1 MPRIRPAALAIVA
14 VAAAFMAA
22 YGPAR
27 ADVPAAGAL
36 YKDGP
41 SGRYLIDGPWLFR
54 LDTADRGLRS
64 GFQRNFSTA
73 GWAPTTVPNAWNA
86 TDSSVESMKG
96 TVGWYRKDFSLPSAS
111 RSLWWVVRFESV
123 NYRSRIW
130 LNGHLIG
137 TNRGAYLPFE
147 LRLPRSTLH
156 RTGVNHLVIRVD
168 NRRYPTDFPP
178 SGLNN
183 KGTPVGG
190 WWNYGGILR
199 EVYLRRIDRLDFN
212 TVQVLPTLPCAT
224 CTASVLI
231 RATVRNFD
239 PRSQRVRV
247 TGTFAGRSL
256 NLGTASVGAKHFAT
270 FVTRVR
276 VAHPRLW
283 SPASPNL
290 YDLRLSARVGAGRG
304 RQVQTWFT
312 ETGIRSIKVV
322 SGHLYLNG
330 RPLNF
335 RGVGLHEDSLDKG
348 FAIDNATRQRMIS
361 AVKELGATIIRSH
374 YPLHP
379 ELQELADEQG
389 VMLWSEI
396 PVYAIKTKYL
406 KQDLVRR
413 LAANELR
420 DNILINGNH
429 PAIIVWSIGN
439 ELSPKPGPVQGF
451 YIDRAVQTAH
461 RLDPTRPVGLAV
473 AGYPYV
479 GCQPKY
485 GPLDV
490 IGINEYFGWYPGP
503 NGSVADRS
511 LLSDYLDSVRAC
523 YPNKAIVITETGAEA
538 NRHGPVEERGT
549 YEFQQDYANFHF
561 GVYATKP
568 WLSGAIWWTLQEF
581 RVRPDWLGG
590 NPRPDPPFHQKG
602 LLTLDWQKKPAW
614 DDVHR
619 IYTST
624 NQLGIR
630 RK

>member
-1 MPRIRPAALAIVA
+1 MPRIRPAALAT
-14 VAAAFMAA
+14 VAALLALAGTA
-22 YGPAR
+22 Q

-41 SGRYLIDGPWLFR
+41 SGRYLLDGPWLFR

-64 GFQRNFSTA
+64 GFQRHFSTA
-73 GWAPTTVPNAWNA
+73 GWSPTTVPNAWNVGDYSA
-86 TDSSVESMKG
+86 ESMKG
-96 TVGWYRKDFSLPSAS
+96 TVGWYRKDFTLPSAS
-111 RSLWWVVRFESV
+111 RTLWWVLRFESV
-123 NYRSRIW
+123 NYRSRVY

-137 TNRGAYLPFE
+137 SNRGAYLPFE
-147 LRLPRSTLH
+147 IRIPRSRLH
-156 RTGVNHLVIRVD
+156 RIGVNHLVIRVD

-183 KGTPVGG
+183 KNNPIGG

-199 EVYLRRIDRLDFN
+199 EVYLRKVDRLDFN

-224 CTASVLI
+224 CSASVLV

-239 PRSQRVRV
+239 PSSQRVSV
-247 TGTFAGRSL
+247 TGTFAGRRL
-256 NLGTASVGAKHFAT
+256 RLGTASVGAKHFAT
-270 FVTRVR
+270 FVARVH

-283 SPASPNL
+283 SPNSPNL
-290 YDLRLSARVGAGRG
+290 YDLRLSARAGG
-304 RQVQTWFT
+304 RQVQSWFT

-330 RPLNF
+330 RPLDF
-335 RGVGLHEDSLDKG
+335 RGVGLHEDSLTKG
-348 FAIDNATRQRMIS
+348 SAIDNPTRQRMIS
-361 AVKELGATIIRSH
+361 AVKEIGATVIRAH

-406 KQDLVRR
+406 KQKLVRQ

-429 PAIIVWSIGN
+429 PSIIVWSISN
-439 ELSPKPGPVQGF
+439 ELNPKPGPVQGF
-451 YIDRAVQTAH
+451 YIRNAVQTAH

-473 AGYPYV
+473 QGYPYV
-479 GCQPKY
+479 PCQQRY

-503 NGSVADRS
+503 NGAIADQS
-511 LLSDYLDSVRAC
+511 LLSGYLDQVHAC
-523 YPNKAIVITETGAEA
+523 YPNKALVITETGAEA

-549 YEFQQDYANFHF
+549 YEFQQAYANYHY

-581 RVRPDWLGG
+581 HVRPDWQGG
-590 NPRPDPPFHQKG
+590 NPHPSPPLHQKAV
-602 LLTLDWQKKPAW
+602 LTLDWQKKPAW
-614 DDVHR
+614 DDLHR
-619 IYTST
+619 IFTSVD
-624 NQLGIR
+624 QLGLR